1 MIRDRCESERVPGWG
16 SRSVVCFVRV
26 SWRRALLDGGLG
38 PPGVVVPARL
48 GPSGVVVPASL

>member
-38 PPGVVVPARL
+38 PQGVFSPAGFL
-48 GPSGVVVPASL
+48 SPNPPYQP